1 VEPEK
6 RLKRIAVTGPCA
18 AGKSE
23 LVAALRALGYDARHV
38 AQEHSYVPDMWQ
50 RVCKPDALIY
60 LDVSYEVAR
69 ARRRTVGRPVDME
82 NQRHR
87 LRHARAHCDLYIH
100 TDSLTIAQVRAVAL
114 RFLHQENNP

>member
-50 RVCKPDALIY
+50 RICKPDALIY
-60 LDVSYEVAR
+60 LDVSYAVAR